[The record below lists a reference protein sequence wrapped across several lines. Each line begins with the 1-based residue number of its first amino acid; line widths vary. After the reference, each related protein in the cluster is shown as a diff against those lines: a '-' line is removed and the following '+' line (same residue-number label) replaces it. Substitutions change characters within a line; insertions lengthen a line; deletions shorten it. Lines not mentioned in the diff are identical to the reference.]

1 MKLRLLELVEGTTFI
16 GFVEMKFN
24 SSHANAG
31 FLVLVAVV
39 VSGFNGADFSL
50 WSFGATLSFPGNW
63 VTGYEACCCKLEVV
77 ELTIL
82 VIVHACIRDGG
93 LELRVLALDGIEEV
107 ACPGCL

>member
-1 MKLRLLELVEGTTFI
+1 MKLRLLKLVEGTAFI
-16 GFVEMKFN
+16 GFVETKFC

-63 VTGYEACCCKLEVV
+63 ITGHEACCCKLEVV
-77 ELTIL
+77 ELAIL
-82 VIVHACIRDGG
+82 VIVHAHIRDGG
-93 LELRVLALDGIEEV
+93 LELRVLALDGIEE
-107 ACPGCL
+107 AADPGCL